1 MAEAIGTAIGVVGF
15 LGQLFDGCVKAYG
28 YFSAAAN
35 LDADSQRLL
44 CKVRIEEMRLVV
56 WGRGWGVAEGEG
68 RLEAHLNGFSREAGD
83 PRMAGLA
90 EGIMRELHA
99 TVTDFGRLRERYGF
113 VEDGGGEGG
122 KLGNGDGG
130 VGGGE
135 KGGEGK
141 KRDWRREI
149 SRRAKWVIAD
159 KEKFT
164 TLLTDLKYFND
175 GLEQLFPP
183 RLLPSLH
190 RSWRHSLLDSARR
203 DVAQLALLESSSAD
217 SYPQLTA
224 SANLKKLRINLDAE
238 PQASFRP
245 TFAFRIPRTDLDL
258 APSSSSPT
266 TATPLLSPPLPT
278 SPTPGTKRRNS
289 STAKAGS
296 SPSSSSLNLFSL
308 TSPTTNTTRTHATH
322 TTHGPVLVEWVEY
335 DPSSP
340 DERFLHLRRLDDLA
354 RMMHSASSNHP
365 DLHTID
371 CIGYTD
377 DSNNARYGLVYRCRL
392 FSHSSLPTSS
402 PPATNIK
409 IKTKS
414 TTVTTTAAAPPPSQ
428 PQPQLA
434 TSHSTLHTLISSP
447 DLKTPDLDDRITLA
461 STLACALWSLHSLDW
476 LHKSLCSANILFF
489 PSAAS
494 LAATR
499 ATTVSAAVVPD
510 IGSPYL
516 VGFDASRP
524 DFDAEMSVNP
534 RNPSILDLHRDPR
547 SLGSGLCRKQY
558 CKGYD
563 VYSLGL
569 VLLEIGLWKVLQ
581 TYYKP
586 HYSAEKWRD
595 RIILPVLVPGL
606 GSKTGKLYKQ
616 VVEKCLTAK
625 DNMSSSEAG
634 QLMEWVVTTLESIR
648 T

>member
-1 MAEAIGTAIGVVGF
+1 
-15 LGQLFDGCVKAYG
+15 
-28 YFSAAAN
+28 
-35 LDADSQRLL
+35 
-44 CKVRIEEMRLVV
+44 
-56 WGRGWGVAEGEG
+56 
-68 RLEAHLNGFSREAGD
+68 
-83 PRMAGLA
+83 
-90 EGIMRELHA
+90 
-99 TVTDFGRLRERYGF
+99 
-113 VEDGGGEGG
+113 
-122 KLGNGDGG
+122 
-130 VGGGE
+130 
-135 KGGEGK
+135 
-141 KRDWRREI
+141 
-149 SRRAKWVIAD
+149 
-159 KEKFT
+159 
-164 TLLTDLKYFND
+164 
-175 GLEQLFPP
+175 
-183 RLLPSLH
+183 LPSLH

-258 APSSSSPT
+258 SSSSPT
-266 TATPLLSPPLPT
+266 TTPLLSPPLPT
-278 SPTPGTKRRNS
+278 SPTPGAGTKRRNS
-289 STAKAGS
+289 STAKQAS
-296 SPSSSSLNLFSL
+296 SPSSSSLNLLSL
-308 TSPTTNTTRTHATH
+308 TSTTNTTRTHATH

-371 CIGYTD
+371 CVGYTD
-377 DSNNARYGLVYRCRL
+377 DTNNARYGLVYRCPML
-392 FSHSSLPTSS
+392 AQPSLPSDSLPT
-402 PPATNIK
+402 
-409 IKTKS
+409 KTKPKTKA
-414 TTVTTTAAAPPPSQ
+414 TTDTVAAAAAESPQ
-428 PQPQLA
+428 PQPA
-434 TSHSTLHTLISSP
+434 TSHSTLHTLISST

-516 VGFDASRP
+516 AGFDASRP

-547 SLGSGLCRKQY
+547 SLGTGLGRKQY
-558 CKGYD
+558 CKSYD

-595 RIILPVLVPGL
+595 RVILPVLVPGL

-616 VVEKCLTAK
+616 VVETCLTAN
-625 DNMSSSEAG
+625 DDMSSSEAG

>member
-56 WGRGWGVAEGEG
+56 WGRGWGVAEG

-113 VEDGGGEGG
+113 VEDGSEGG
-122 KLGNGDGG
+122 KIGTSHGD
-130 VGGGE
+130 GE

-164 TLLTDLKYFND
+164 NLLTDLKYFND

-258 APSSSSPT
+258 SSSSPT
-266 TATPLLSPPLPT
+266 TTPLLSPPLPT
-278 SPTPGTKRRNS
+278 SPTPGAGTKRCNS
-289 STAKAGS
+289 STVKQAS
-296 SPSSSSLNLFSL
+296 SPSSSSLNLLSL
-308 TSPTTNTTRTHATH
+308 TSTTNTTRTHATH
-322 TTHGPVLVEWVEY
+322 TNHGPVLVEWVEY

-371 CIGYTD
+371 CVGYTD
-377 DSNNARYGLVYRCRL
+377 DTNNARYGLVYRCPML
-392 FSHSSLPTSS
+392 AQPSLPSDSLPT
-402 PPATNIK
+402 
-409 IKTKS
+409 KTKPKTKA
-414 TTVTTTAAAPPPSQ
+414 TTDTVAAAAAESPQ
-428 PQPQLA
+428 PQPA
-434 TSHSTLHTLISSP
+434 TSHSTLQTLISST

-516 VGFDASRP
+516 AGFDASRP

-547 SLGSGLCRKQY
+547 SLGTGLGRKQY
-558 CKGYD
+558 CKSYD

-595 RIILPVLVPGL
+595 RVILPVLVPGL

-616 VVEKCLTAK
+616 VVETCLTAN
-625 DNMSSSEAG
+625 DDMSSSEAG